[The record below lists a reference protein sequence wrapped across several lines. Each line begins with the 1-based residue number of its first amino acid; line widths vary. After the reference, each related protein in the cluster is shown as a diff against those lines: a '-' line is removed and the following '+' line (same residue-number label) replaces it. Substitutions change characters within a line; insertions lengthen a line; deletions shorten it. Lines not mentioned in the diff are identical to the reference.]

1 MNDYIVIDKP
11 ENKPYIIIENLNQLP
26 KVWFYNYIFGWNK
39 IFYVYSDDIKFKLN
53 DLQKIKIQFE
63 KDVTRMNFKIN
74 KIKFKNYDK
83 ILSLIQ
89 NHEHSKLFMFL
100 CSQSSLA
107 FLIENMLFSLQE
119 KDTDLLIAE
128 MRNEKDKVMTI
139 NLNLDNNTVSIK
151 KKLRVVKNC
160 VQLDRFIEIQEFELN
175 FLFQIKKNKIKC
187 LISIY

>member
-89 NHEHSKLFMFL
+89 NHEYSKLFMFL

-107 FLIENMLFSLQE
+107 FLIENMLFL
-119 KDTDLLIAE
+119 K
-128 MRNEKDKVMTI
+128 
-139 NLNLDNNTVSIK
+139 
-151 KKLRVVKNC
+151 
-160 VQLDRFIEIQEFELN
+160 
-175 FLFQIKKNKIKC
+175 
-187 LISIY
+187 

>member
-1 MNDYIVIDKP
+1 
-11 ENKPYIIIENLNQLP
+11 
-26 KVWFYNYIFGWNK
+26 
-39 IFYVYSDDIKFKLN
+39 
-53 DLQKIKIQFE
+53 
-63 KDVTRMNFKIN
+63 
-74 KIKFKNYDK
+74 
-83 ILSLIQ
+83 
-89 NHEHSKLFMFL
+89 
-100 CSQSSLA
+100 
-107 FLIENMLFSLQE
+107 MLFSLQE